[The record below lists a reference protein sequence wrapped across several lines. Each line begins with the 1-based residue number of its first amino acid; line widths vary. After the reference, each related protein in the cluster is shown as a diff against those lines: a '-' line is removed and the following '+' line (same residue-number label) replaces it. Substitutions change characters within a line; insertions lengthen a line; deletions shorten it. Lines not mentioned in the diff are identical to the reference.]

1 MAVPPA
7 EIAATGRQGEP
18 NTLDAVPKIWG
29 LWETEWLPEVKSL
42 LDWWDGFD
50 LQGAS
55 LSSLRDHLVESFE
68 NSARCWHIH
77 FLLSPLIIV
86 PGSQFRDL
94 YTDLFGEDRGLESH
108 GLTLADDNKSLET
121 DRELWKLSQLLREA
135 DHADELV
142 ESGSDDELRS
152 ALGNRFS
159 EFLETYRNRSG
170 DGTGLAGMCWTEDSG
185 PAIATIRAYAIA
197 NSGDPKDE
205 HADRIAERDRLTAEA
220 RDNLSGYP
228 QSVRDNFDSALE
240 RARQGSRLQEDH
252 AYWIDQQTNARTHY
266 VTMEAG
272 RRLAAAGTIKAH
284 TDVNH
289 LSVDEI
295 VEALDLLDSGNPKD
309 LLSLVKA
316 RADDMAYW
324 AKIDAPTEI
333 GTRPSGGPPET
344 ASSRGFSRF
353 MGLPVEQDDD
363 PSTVKG
369 TPASPGEVE
378 GVARIIITLA
388 DIGKLSPGDIMIAPT
403 TSPPWTPLFRIAS
416 AVVTDAG
423 GVLSH
428 CAIVAREYG
437 IPAIVGTGVG
447 TTRIKDG
454 QRVRVDGDAGVITI
468 I

>member
-185 PAIATIRAYAIA
+185 PAIATIRAYATA

-252 AYWIDQQTNARTHY
+252 AYWIDQ
-266 VTMEAG
+266 
-272 RRLAAAGTIKAH
+272 
-284 TDVNH
+284 
-289 LSVDEI
+289 
-295 VEALDLLDSGNPKD
+295 
-309 LLSLVKA
+309 
-316 RADDMAYW
+316 
-324 AKIDAPTEI
+324 
-333 GTRPSGGPPET
+333 
-344 ASSRGFSRF
+344 
-353 MGLPVEQDDD
+353 
-363 PSTVKG
+363 
-369 TPASPGEVE
+369 
-378 GVARIIITLA
+378 
-388 DIGKLSPGDIMIAPT
+388 
-403 TSPPWTPLFRIAS
+403 
-416 AVVTDAG
+416 
-423 GVLSH
+423 
-428 CAIVAREYG
+428 
-437 IPAIVGTGVG
+437 
-447 TTRIKDG
+447 
-454 QRVRVDGDAGVITI
+454 
-468 I
+468 